1 MKGYN
6 ELFDWQIKKKHKIF
20 GTLTMKRIATYNDL
34 TKANKHFFNCVNR
47 HLFGNYKRKGNRLD
61 TFSTIQ
67 QMANG
72 DWHIHFTTEMAENYT
87 ADDFIKLLTNIWRN
101 KVNGSGISLI
111 NKIRDKKKAIGYL
124 LHDYYKLGNDT
135 LAI

>member
-1 MKGYN
+1 MRGYN

-20 GTLTMKRIATYNDL
+20 GTLTMRRKATYNDL
-34 TKANKHFFNCVNR
+34 TKANKHFLNCVNR
-47 HLFGNYKRKGNRLD
+47 QIFGNYKRKGNRLD

-72 DWHIHFTTEMAENYT
+72 DWHIHFTTELAENYT
-87 ADDFIKLLTNIWRN
+87 TDDFIRLLTHIWRH

-111 NKIRDKKKAIGYL
+111 NKIRQKEKAIGYL

-135 LAI
+135 LAL